1 MSKKLSWDK
10 IAKQEFNSLP
20 KEYQADWRELRAV
33 VYGE

>member
-10 IAKQEFNSLP
+10 IAKEEYKKLP
-20 KEYQADWRELRAV
+20 EEYQDDWRELRAI